1 MTTPYHT
8 SSYKARKN
16 MHIFPASTPCIELTE
31 HQLTSIF
38 PPPTGK
44 RGRPISPARHVDTTV
59 RYHHTGTPT
68 DASGHPLGP
77 CRTVI
82 FTRYGSPVADATI
95 TGPRHHLPPQHHPHP
110 LLRTPPTLIRNS

>member
-16 MHIFPASTPCIELTE
+16 MHIFPAGTPCIELTE
-31 HQLTSIF
+31 HQLTAIF

-59 RYHHTGTPT
+59 LYHYTGTPT

-82 FTRYGSPVADATI
+82 FTRKGSPVADATI
-95 TGPRHHLPPQHHPHP
+95 THLQPGHGITFPRNTTRIHFCAPLQH
-110 LLRTPPTLIRNS
+110 